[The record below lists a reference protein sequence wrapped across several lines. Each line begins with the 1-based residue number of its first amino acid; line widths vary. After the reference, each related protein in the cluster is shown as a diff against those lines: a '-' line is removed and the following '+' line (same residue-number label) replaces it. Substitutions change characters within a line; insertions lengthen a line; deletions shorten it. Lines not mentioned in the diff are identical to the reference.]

1 MINKTNSQRSK
12 TYLFFLGHG
21 SYKIGTTAE
30 FMYIVDLFKALHPFI
45 GTGSWLLEFGKVQL
59 IDRFDF
65 RFDINIVVP
74 MMLFNSKHLKYDV
87 CSICNFLQSKLK
99 TKLVILITNPC
110 LDLLNVRLICRL
122 LSRCIINRNFGTSS
136 NTLILACRGSSDVHS
151 NSQVY
156 LINRILWEG
165 MGFGWCEVG
174 FIGITFPLLKCFQT
188 IKTSPNVVVP
198 LLLFSGD
205 LYTKL
210 DKNFKSCIIT
220 GYVFSHVRSVL
231 IFFKRIRNL
240 FNDYNLNNCILC
252 KHRFLSL
259 T

>member
-1 MINKTNSQRSK
+1 M
-12 TYLFFLGHG
+12 FFLGHG

-30 FMYIVDLFKALHPFI
+30 FMYIVDLFKTLHPFI
-45 GTGSWLLEFGKVQL
+45 GTGFWLLEFGKVQL
-59 IDRFDF
+59 TDRFDF
-65 RFDINIVVP
+65 RFDINIIVP
-74 MMLFNSKHLKYDV
+74 MMLFNSKHVKYDV
-87 CSICNFLQSKLK
+87 CLICNFLQSKLK

-110 LDLLNVRLICRL
+110 SDLLNVKLICKFFN
-122 LSRCIINRNFGTSS
+122 RCIINRNFGSSS
-136 NTLILACRGSSDVHS
+136 NILVLASRGSSDVHS

-174 FIGITFPLLKCFQT
+174 FIGITFPLLKYLQT
-188 IKTSPNVVVP
+188 TKTPSNVVVIP

-205 LYTKL
+205 LYNKL
-210 DKNFKSCIIT
+210 NKNFKSCIIT
-220 GYVFSHVRSVL
+220 GYIFSHVQSVL

-240 FNDYNLNNCILC
+240 FNDYNLNNCVLC
-252 KHRFLSL
+252 KHRFLSS